1 MNTIIDEII
10 YKASMHKTMA
20 GLAKELGLNVHKLKY
35 ILMKAHKLMLVKNI
49 INLILMQ
56 TGTFQDGKMHLHF
69 QIHPKN

>member
-49 INLILMQ
+49 INLNKKK
-56 TGTFQDGKMHLHF
+56 G
-69 QIHPKN
+69 